1 MSKTEQKPDIPDGI
15 TVRLN
20 QCADFLQ
27 PAEKFAYESQF
38 PVAENDA
45 NTYRERFNLTEA
57 ETKIVLLHCKATILT
72 DLIRK
77 VYDMR
82 PDAFHIR
89 PTREGVMVAEE
100 IATACGIE
108 QALQVSVDNI
118 IALAIERTRHV
129 G

>member
-1 MSKTEQKPDIPDGI
+1 MSKPEQKPDIPDGI

-20 QCADFLQ
+20 QCAAFLQ

-57 ETKIVLLHCKATILT
+57 ETKIVLLHRKATILT

-77 VYDMR
+77 VYDLR
-82 PDAFHIR
+82 PDAFHVR
-89 PTREGVMVAEE
+89 PNREGVMVVEE

-118 IALAIERTRHV
+118 IALAIERFRHV

>member
-1 MSKTEQKPDIPDGI
+1 MSKPEQKSDIPDGI

-27 PAEKFAYESQF
+27 PDEKFAYESQF

-57 ETKIVLLHCKATILT
+57 ETKIVLLHRKATILT

-77 VYDMR
+77 VYDLR
-82 PDAFHIR
+82 PDAFHVR

-108 QALQVSVDNI
+108 QALQVSVENI
-118 IALAIERTRHV
+118 IALANERARYV

>member
-1 MSKTEQKPDIPDGI
+1 MPKSEQKPDIPDGI

-20 QCADFLQ
+20 QCAAFLQ

-57 ETKIVLLHCKATILT
+57 ETKIVLLHRKATILT

>member
-1 MSKTEQKPDIPDGI
+1 MSKPEQKPDIPDGI
-15 TVRLN
+15 TVRLD
-20 QCADFLQ
+20 QCAAFLQ

-45 NTYRERFNLTEA
+45 NIYRERFNLTEA
-57 ETKIVLLHCKATILT
+57 ETKIVLLHRKATILT

-82 PDAFHIR
+82 PDAFHVR

-100 IATACGIE
+100 IATPYGIE

-118 IALAIERTRHV
+118 IALAIERTSHV

>member
-1 MSKTEQKPDIPDGI
+1 MSKPEQKPDIPDGI

-27 PAEKFAYESQF
+27 PSEKFAYESQF

-57 ETKIVLLHCKATILT
+57 ETKIVLLYRKATILT

-77 VYDMR
+77 VYDLR
-82 PDAFHIR
+82 PDAFHVR
-89 PTREGVMVAEE
+89 PNREGVMVAEE

-108 QALQVSVDNI
+108 QALQVSVENI
-118 IALAIERTRHV
+118 IALAIERFRHV